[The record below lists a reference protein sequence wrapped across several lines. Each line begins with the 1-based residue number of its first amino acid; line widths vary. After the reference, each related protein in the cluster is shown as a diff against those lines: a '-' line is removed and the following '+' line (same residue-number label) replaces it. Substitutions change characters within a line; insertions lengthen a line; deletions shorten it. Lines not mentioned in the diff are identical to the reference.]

1 MIFLPFYLTPSVIPV
16 CKMLALVLSVL
27 AYLLG
32 SVPTGYLLGSATG
45 VDIRE
50 SGSGNIGAT
59 NVARTLGWKKGVL
72 TLVLDVAKG
81 LIPAFVALQLNL
93 GIAVAAVAGLAAFLG
108 HLYPIFLRFRGG
120 KGIATA
126 LGVFLGTMPL
136 AAVVLVVVFLAV
148 VGSSRRVSLGS
159 VTAAVLSPVLAWFLD
174 YPLPVVWVNLIIG
187 FFALVRH
194 RENLQRLMAG
204 TEAKL

>member
-1 MIFLPFYLTPSVIPV
+1 
-16 CKMLALVLSVL
+16 MLAFVLSVSS
-27 AYLLG
+27 YLLG
-32 SVPTGYLLGSATG
+32 SVPTGYLLGSVTG
-45 VDIRE
+45 VDIRA

-72 TLVLDVAKG
+72 TLAVDVAKG
-81 LIPAFVALQLNL
+81 FIPTFVALQLDL

-136 AAVVLVVVFLAV
+136 AAVILVVVFLAV
-148 VGSSRRVSLGS
+148 VGMSRRVSLGS
-159 VTAAVLSPVLAWFLD
+159 VTAAVLSPVIPWLLD

-187 FFALVRH
+187 FFAVVRH
-194 RENLQRLMAG
+194 RENFRRLIDG
-204 TEAKL
+204 TEARL

>member
-1 MIFLPFYLTPSVIPV
+1 
-16 CKMLALVLSVL
+16 MLALVLWVL
-27 AYLLG
+27 SYLLG
-32 SVPTGYLLGSATG
+32 SVPTGYLLASATG

-59 NVARTLGWKKGVL
+59 NVARTLGWTKGFL
-72 TLVLDVAKG
+72 TLTVDIVKG
-81 LIPAFVALQLNL
+81 FIPVFVALQLDL
-93 GIAVAAVAGLAAFLG
+93 GIAVSAVAGLAAFLG
-108 HLYPIFLRFRGG
+108 HLYPIFLKFRGG

-136 AAVVLVVVFLAV
+136 AAGVLVLAFLVVVGL
-148 VGSSRRVSLGS
+148 SRRVSLGS
-159 VTAAVLSPVLAWFLD
+159 VTAAVLSPFVPWVLD

-187 FFALVRH
+187 FLAVVRH
-194 RENLQRLMAG
+194 RENIQRLLAG